1 MAPNHLTHLLPP
13 ERRETVQYALRNNT
27 RIEPPFT
34 RLECYR
40 RSFIPYAIRL
50 WNSLDSVAREVH
62 SIREFKLLLD
72 TTPDINPLF
81 YYGKRWSNIH
91 HARLRMGCSG
101 LKYDLYTNV
110 HVVDSP
116 YCSCEN
122 VLETAYHYLMTCP
135 KYTLQRAVM
144 RTQIE
149 QICEFHFNTLLY
161 GNELLSL
168 EDNEL
173 VFDAVHSYFRDTKRF
188 I

>member
-1 MAPNHLTHLLPP
+1 M
-13 ERRETVQYALRNNT
+13 
-27 RIEPPFT
+27 
-34 RLECYR
+34 
-40 RSFIPYAIRL
+40 
-50 WNSLDSVAREVH
+50 
-62 SIREFKLLLD
+62 LLD
-72 TTPDINPLF
+72 TTPDINPLL

-116 YCSCEN
+116 YCSREN